1 MELAMLLKELAP
13 IRRQIQISK
22 KVPPMELTHKL
33 NDLYMVTESAQKMQ
47 KNDIDSNKTLRNIDI
62 VEKDKLEI
70 LF

>member
-22 KVPPMELTHKL
+22 NVPPMELTHKL

-47 KNDIDSNKTLRNIDI
+47 KNDIDRNKTLRSIDL